1 MTPMPLTLPTASML
15 KDYPDHHDAELVLRL
30 YELRRDPVMRES
42 RALMYTQF
50 LPKSYEELKGVATNV
65 ANPLNAAFR
74 QTSTY
79 WEMTYGMAKHG
90 IIHADFLMESGGEG
104 LLLYAKALPWLPKL
118 REETGRPY
126 FQNAEW
132 VVAHSEVAKA
142 TFARFTANLAKQRS
156 AK

>member
-1 MTPMPLTLPTASML
+1 ML
-15 KDYPDHHDAELVLRL
+15 KDYPDHRDAELVLRL
-30 YELRRDPVMRES
+30 YELRRETVMRES

-50 LPKSYEELKGVATNV
+50 LPKSYDELKAIVTTL

-74 QTSTY
+74 QTSSY
-79 WEMTYGMAKHG
+79 WEMAYGMAKHG
-90 IIHADFLMESGGEG
+90 IIHADFMMESGGEG
-104 LLLYAKALPWLPKL
+104 LLPYAKSLPWVPKL
-118 REETGRPY
+118 REETSRPY

-142 TFARFTANLAKQRS
+142 IFARFTATLAKQRA